1 MRGRGSGRCAFG
13 APSRDGR
20 RLKSPPGRSYLK
32 RRRTVGNGSPAL
44 GTADRR
50 GRGVPGGRLHAVQ
63 RPAIPDIW
71 IPEVKYRC
79 AAKKSTSSGAI
90 ITVEAAIIRFQL
102 VE

>member
-1 MRGRGSGRCAFG
+1 MNRPAPGSAARPR
-13 APSRDGR
+13 PSVDVPLAVILGYPQRSGKSCRRDSQQAVPVR
-20 RLKSPPGRSYLK
+20 ASRLPQSI
-32 RRRTVGNGSPAL
+32 
-44 GTADRR
+44 
-50 GRGVPGGRLHAVQ
+50 Q